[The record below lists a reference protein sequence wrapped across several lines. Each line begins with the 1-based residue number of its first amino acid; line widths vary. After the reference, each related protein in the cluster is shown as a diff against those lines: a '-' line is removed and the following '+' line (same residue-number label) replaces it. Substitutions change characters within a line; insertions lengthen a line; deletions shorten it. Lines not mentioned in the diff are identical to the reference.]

1 MACLSSILFA
11 SKSNFRL
18 CEQGKAGDFPTECRL
33 DVNFDV
39 VNLEIN
45 YHYHYLLE
53 LGPND

>member
-33 DVNFDV
+33 EVNFDV

-45 YHYHYLLE
+45 YHYVLFTRIRSK
-53 LGPND
+53 

>member
-39 VNLEIN
+39 VKLIIIMS
-45 YHYHYLLE
+45 YLLE

>member
-18 CEQGKAGDFPTECRL
+18 CEQGKAGDFECRL

-45 YHYHYLLE
+45 YHYVLFTRIRSK
-53 LGPND
+53 